1 MDTGWKYFKNK
12 SSHSSEQDRQWQTV
26 HAQIQFTLKYII
38 VSRKENLLYIRK
50 IKCVKMMTAFIIS
63 SNLHKLAK
71 FLHFR
76 NHLVTIIG
84 TTKLLH
90 FKIPYDEFIMT
101 IEYFLFINTKQASI
115 QSYSL
120 ISTFH
125 LTLKKAATQSSFA
138 YTRLKTTDYIGNNDY
153 YV

>member
-12 SSHSSEQDRQWQTV
+12 SSHSSKQDRQWQTV

-38 VSRKENLLYIRK
+38 VSRKENLLHIRK

-76 NHLVTIIG
+76 NHWVIIVGRNNFSGNITPSFVKLYLYDKQRTAEVANG
-84 TTKLLH
+84 TARNIQKEIIWNTVNSTK
-90 FKIPYDEFIMT
+90 
-101 IEYFLFINTKQASI
+101 A
-115 QSYSL
+115 
-120 ISTFH
+120 
-125 LTLKKAATQSSFA
+125 
-138 YTRLKTTDYIGNNDY
+138 
-153 YV
+153 

>member
-12 SSHSSEQDRQWQTV
+12 SSHSSKQDRQWQTV

-38 VSRKENLLYIRK
+38 VSRKENLLHIRK

-76 NHLVTIIG
+76 NHLVTIVEMP
-84 TTKLLH
+84 KLLH
-90 FKIPYDEFIMT
+90 FEILRKFIL
-101 IEYFLFINTKQASI
+101 IIKYFLFIFTKQALI

-138 YTRLKTTDYIGNNDY
+138 YTRLKTTDYIGNSDY

>member
-12 SSHSSEQDRQWQTV
+12 SSHSSKQDRQWQTV

-76 NHLVTIIG
+76 NHLVTIVGIP
-84 TTKLLH
+84 KLLH
-90 FKIPYDEFIMT
+90 YEIPYNKSSWQLNIFH
-101 IEYFLFINTKQASI
+101 
-115 QSYSL
+115 SY
-120 ISTFH
+120 IHNRHQFNPTPWYRPSTLRWRRQQRKAH
-125 LTLKKAATQSSFA
+125 LHIRDWK
-138 YTRLKTTDYIGNNDY
+138 RRII
-153 YV
+153 